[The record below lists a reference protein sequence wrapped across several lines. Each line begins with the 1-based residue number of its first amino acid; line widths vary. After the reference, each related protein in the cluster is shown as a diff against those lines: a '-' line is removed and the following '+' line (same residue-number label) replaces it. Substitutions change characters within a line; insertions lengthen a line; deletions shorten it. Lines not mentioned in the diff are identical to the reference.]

1 MKRDSKKRLFEVMGK
16 TNPDFKA
23 LKEIVVTQPNV
34 QQKGQP
40 MMGDIKNMQNTTT
53 TSQQT
58 ALSRIDT
65 PEEFT
70 QAFQVW
76 FSSLGFN
83 PQNKPIAIGRVTAE
97 ITKIMKNLGYR

>member
-1 MKRDSKKRLFEVMGK
+1 MKQDSKKRLFEVMEK
-16 TNPDFKA
+16 TNPGFKM
-23 LKEIVVTQPNV
+23 LNEITVAQPNV
-34 QQKGQP
+34 QQAA
-40 MMGDIKNMQNTTT
+40 GDVKNIQKTTT

-76 FSSLGFN
+76 FTSLGFN
-83 PQNKPIAIGRVTAE
+83 PQSKPIAIGRVTAE
-97 ITKIMKNLGYR
+97 VSKIMRNLGYR